1 MKKLTNNKGASFVD
15 VASAERE
22 LNMNFPHQL
31 KEFLLL
37 QNGGYSRPSYVFKRY
52 ILDQEE
58 QLMSIDQFLS
68 IEEIKASYVN
78 MLDIGEFK
86 GNIAF
91 VQNMGASVVSIGIE
105 EENFGKIFVYD
116 GDFGLT
122 EQANSLEEFLEQLQK
137 DTEIYL

>member
-1 MKKLTNNKGASFVD
+1 MKKLTDNKGASFED
-15 VASAERE
+15 VVSVERE

-31 KEFLLL
+31 KEFLLV

-78 MLDIGEFK
+78 MLDIDEFK
-86 GNIAF
+86 GNLAF

-137 DTEIYL
+137 DTEI

>member
-1 MKKLTNNKGASFVD
+1 
-15 VASAERE
+15 
-22 LNMNFPHQL
+22 
-31 KEFLLL
+31 
-37 QNGGYSRPSYVFKRY
+37 
-52 ILDQEE
+52 
-58 QLMSIDQFLS
+58 MSIDQFLS

-78 MLDIGEFK
+78 MLDIDEFK
-86 GNIAF
+86 GNLAF

-137 DTEIYL
+137 DTEI